1 MNQLFEKIKKVSELS
16 AEIFQKEIKD
26 GTKAMQENI
35 EQSLDSMIS
44 KMEKY
49 KQKQSEKSAD
59 SKSE

>member
-35 EQSLDSMIS
+35 EQGLDSMIS